1 MSSAGRMKQ
10 STGSSSSSSS
20 KQTSVKKSGRPS
32 SALSSTKPLH
42 KLSPSSSS
50 TTSPSSSSSSR
61 PGSASSSSPSHHGRP
76 SQLSTGKPSSSD
88 NKAAA
93 TQQRIKHNGAATQAL
108 RRSQSATSRS
118 SGKAY
123 DVTIVREP
131 LSSDEQVTDKPPSDV
146 SASSSRS
153 RDAESPEVLSS
164 GSSSM
169 IRRTA
174 GAGRNNTQASVA
186 GVRAGVTAAL
196 TSGASRSAA
205 SSREGEEAQ
214 FTADRAPWGA
224 SSSGPATSAVDA
236 ASSRGCETG
245 SRAAGRRTIDDDSD
259 DDTVAHAGLMCR
271 RHDVIGKGHVT
282 NDVTAMADKRRKSP
296 DPFYVDDM
304 RASAETTSEIPN
316 DEDDDL
322 HDALSLRRQ
331 NSVLTQLLSAKK
343 VELDEARQRFK
354 VCTSVLEDEV
364 ERLRQEKD
372 RLFDR
377 LQLPEDERC
386 SLSVEEQ
393 SLHEMSR
400 RLRQCDERN
409 DELKNENVE
418 LRQDLRDAELAMHE
432 LHDQFQ
438 AEEGLELRE
447 LQRELDNTA
456 RDCRLLHFKVRLSVI
471 TNFH

>member
-1 MSSAGRMKQ
+1 M
-10 STGSSSSSSS
+10 
-20 KQTSVKKSGRPS
+20 
-32 SALSSTKPLH
+32 
-42 KLSPSSSS
+42 
-50 TTSPSSSSSSR
+50 
-61 PGSASSSSPSHHGRP
+61 
-76 SQLSTGKPSSSD
+76 STGKTSSSD
-88 NKAAA
+88 NKTAA
-93 TQQRIKHNGAATQAL
+93 TLQQRMKHNGAATQAV

-123 DVTIVREP
+123 DVTVVREV
-131 LSSDEQVTDKPPSDV
+131 LSSDEQVTDKSSSDV
-146 SASSSRS
+146 SASSSGNS
-153 RDAESPEVLSS
+153 RDAESPEVVSS
-164 GSSSM
+164 GM

-174 GAGRNNTQASVA
+174 GAGRNNTHASVA
-186 GVRAGVTAAL
+186 GVRAGASAAL

-205 SSREGEEAQ
+205 SSGRGEAQ
-214 FTADRAPWGA
+214 FTADPAPWGA

-236 ASSRGCETG
+236 ASSGGCETG
-245 SRAAGRRTIDDDSD
+245 CRAPGRRTIDDDSAD
-259 DDTVAHAGLMCR
+259 DDDAHAGLMCR

-304 RASAETTSEIPN
+304 RAPAETTSEIPN
-316 DEDDDL
+316 DDDAN
-322 HDALSLRRQ
+322 DALSLRRQ
-331 NSVLTQLLSAKK
+331 NSVLSELLSAKK
-343 VELDEARQRFK
+343 VELEEARQRFK

-364 ERLRQEKD
+364 ERLRQEKE
-372 RLFDR
+372 RLIDR

-386 SLSVEEQ
+386 SLSIEQQ

-400 RLRQCDERN
+400 RLRQCEERN
-409 DELKNENVE
+409 DELKNENTE

-456 RDCRLLHFKVRLSVI
+456 RDCRLLHFKVRLSDI
-471 TNFH
+471 TF